1 MLAIFMLDWFL
12 FFAAIIIYV
21 AIAIL
26 NTTLNVTTFAG
37 SSLIQVFLLK
47 INIVNSAF
55 LGFFVG
61 IFLFVANR
69 FIDMEEVD
77 IHMDFVV
84 HPAICLLIGLAVF
97 IITLLIQRTTVG
109 FWIFAIIFSLGWA
122 FLLAGLIYLKTK
134 DLTWFWI
141 LFGLGTIVNLNSHL
155 RARKYRINID
165 ATLANSANNE
175 STNNE

>member
-1 MLAIFMLDWFL
+1 MLAVLLDWSIFFLVIGVYL
-12 FFAAIIIYV
+12 FFLIC
-21 AIAIL
+21 
-26 NTTLNVTTFAG
+26 
-37 SSLIQVFLLK
+37 SSVFHGFLIK
-47 INIVNSAF
+47 INIMNSAF

-109 FWIFAIIFSLGWA
+109 FWIFAVFFSLGWA
-122 FLLAGLIYLKTK
+122 FLFAGLVYLKTK
-134 DLTWFWI
+134 DLIWFWV
-141 LFGLGTIVNLNSHL
+141 LFGLGIIINMNSHF
-155 RARKYRINID
+155 RARKYRIDID
-165 ATLANSANNE
+165 ATLANP
-175 STNNE
+175 TNNE